1 MCVCICKHIEKF
13 QIRLID
19 GVLDVL
25 KNTII
30 YRNKALERM
39 TGVQYNQG
47 SLLFSEAN
55 E

>member
-1 MCVCICKHIEKF
+1 MCIYKHVEKF

-25 KNTII
+25 KTTII
-30 YRNKALERM
+30 YQNKALAKM